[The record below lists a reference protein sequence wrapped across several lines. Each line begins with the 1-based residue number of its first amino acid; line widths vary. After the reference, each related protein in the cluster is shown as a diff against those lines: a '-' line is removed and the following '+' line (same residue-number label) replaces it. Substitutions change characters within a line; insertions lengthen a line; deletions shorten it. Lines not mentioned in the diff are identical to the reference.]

1 MHTKTWTVKVFLSEE
16 DRTTNA
22 RAVLHT
28 GEAEELSAHGTASRN
43 PHDPDVAE
51 IGDEVAT
58 ARALAALA
66 DTLLGTASAD
76 ITAVTS
82 DDTPLTR

>member
-1 MHTKTWTVKVFLSEE
+1 MHTKTWTVTVFLSEE
-16 DRTTNA
+16 ERTTKA
-22 RAVLHT
+22 RAVLQT
-28 GEAEELSAHGTASRN
+28 GEAEELTAHGTASRN

-51 IGDEVAT
+51 IGDEVAA

-66 DTLLGTASAD
+66 DVLLGTASAD

-82 DDTPLTR
+82 DPASLKR